1 MMKTR
6 QMVWRMG
13 AAFLIVAS
21 CALGADEDAL
31 PDLDMDWLATGSI
44 GDDSSPWSGIT
55 PVGRVTR
62 VDGEYIESEDR
73 VAGTRERRERAPGV
87 AILLKLHGAREDAAA
102 LCAEVR
108 RTRRARDHLWLGNGD
123 EFPCEF
129 FELNKRFA
137 RLRAFDVDLTI
148 PRGRV
153 AAIRFRDEPENLK
166 NEGRRNVAP
175 KID

>member
-73 VAGTRERRERAPGV
+73 VAGTRERRERAPGA
-87 AILLKLHGAREDAAA
+87 AILLKLHGSG
-102 LCAEVR
+102 
-108 RTRRARDHLWLGNGD
+108 RTRRLARRFVERVARATILARQRGRVSLRI
-123 EFPCEF
+123 
-129 FELNKRFA
+129 LNSTNV
-137 RLRAFDVDLTI
+137 LRAFRLT
-148 PRGRV
+148 PT
-153 AAIRFRDEPENLK
+153 
-166 NEGRRNVAP
+166 
-175 KID
+175 